1 MFWKN
6 LTKRIPVVSVES
18 ALYDILKNRLLLTV
32 FGRFF
37 MNPDWIQIFWPIWI
51 RTQEKNSDP
60 DPDKRTGSETMVKL
74 DSQIII
80 FFLFQIE
87 HFKSEIYT
95 NCAKCQPLEV

>member
-6 LTKRIPVVSVES
+6 LTKRIGSVES
-18 ALYDILKNRLLLTV
+18 ALYDILKNILLLTV

-60 DPDKRTGSETMVKL
+60 DPDKRTGSETLVNL

-80 FFLFQIE
+80 FCFFFRLNISSLKFTPTVPNV
-87 HFKSEIYT
+87 SR
-95 NCAKCQPLEV
+95 